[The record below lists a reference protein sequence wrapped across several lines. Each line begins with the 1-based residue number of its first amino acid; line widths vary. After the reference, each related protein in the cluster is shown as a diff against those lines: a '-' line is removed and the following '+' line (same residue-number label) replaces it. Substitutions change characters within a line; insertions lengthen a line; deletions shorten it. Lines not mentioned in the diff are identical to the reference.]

1 MPFPDKLPFS
11 FVLSCAAGMLLMAA
25 VLVLPA
31 CLQGFGVQRGTGP
44 DGRPTVELC
53 AELAR
58 AQPSASAPSVAVA
71 LPTVAPSS
79 SAAPEGVLRHAQ

>member
-1 MPFPDKLPFS
+1 MTLRAFAPLFALAF
-11 FVLSCAAGMLLMAA
+11 LLALAG
-25 VLVLPA
+25 
-31 CLQGFGVQRGTGP
+31 CLQGLGLQRGTTA
-44 DGRPTVELC
+44 DGKPSFELC